1 MSQFVTATT
10 NDRYLQ
16 IPWSSPPT
24 FHSIIYYHF
33 TISFLML
40 PKLRNWYIIIKSL
53 NTEYRVHDFNFGHP
67 KWKGM
72 MKSSPLCCWGF
83 RSFKMWCCVNGD
95 HFPAFQSSAE
105 PSSSLTLKMKAWWSF
120 KTSRVAHQM
129 THCHIPEDVNL
140 LHQLCRL
147 WHPFNTV
154 SYIVLLC
161 LKTWWWCMLKYCL
174 CHILNHASLIWVNG
188 VKESTFACFCFKK
201 MSCVGWWVLLY
212 LSV

>member
-53 NTEYRVHDFNFGHP
+53 NTGYRVHDFNFGHP

-105 PSSSLTLKMKAWWSF
+105 PSSSLTWRWRHDDLSKHHELLTKWHIVTSQ
-120 KTSRVAHQM
+120 KTLIFYIYSVDFG
-129 THCHIPEDVNL
+129 IL
-140 LHQLCRL
+140 LTRFHTL
-147 WHPFNTV
+147 F
-154 SYIVLLC
+154 
-161 LKTWWWCMLKYCL
+161 YC
-174 CHILNHASLIWVNG
+174 V
-188 VKESTFACFCFKK
+188 
-201 MSCVGWWVLLY
+201 
-212 LSV
+212 